1 MHLIPAFAGRRQAAC
16 FRLSRKAHDI
26 AQKAPAEVLFPG
38 KDPERG
44 TSAGAVFSSYR
55 RILISLPVGWYLT

>member
-1 MHLIPAFAGRRQAAC
+1 MHLIPAFAGTRQAAC
-16 FRLSRKAHDI
+16 FRLSREADNNEK
-26 AQKAPAEVLFPG
+26 KAPAEVLFPG
-38 KDPERG
+38 QDPERG